1 MKKTFC
7 FIPMLTLMMIPGI
20 KSERSKLVENE
31 PCMTALVVNDNI
43 TLTRAAITA
52 QDFVK
57 QKFFYKCNFSDRDI
71 RGEQTSVRNRWNVL
85 QKFTCKKDGV
95 ERQYVY
101 KCILQ
106 YNGGDWTE
114 KRNWT
119 LITLI
124 VEDVNT
130 GKQWKY

>member
-7 FIPMLTLMMIPGI
+7 FIPLLAIMMLPGTGRETKPSI
-20 KSERSKLVENE
+20 HRPVVVEI
-31 PCMTALVVNDNI
+31 NDNI

-57 QKFFYKCNFSDRDI
+57 QKFFFKCNFSDRDI
-71 RGEQTSVRNRWNVL
+71 RGEQMSVRNRWNVL

-101 KCILQ
+101 KCVLQ

-114 KRNWT
+114 RGNWT

>member
-7 FIPMLTLMMIPGI
+7 FIPMLALFMIPEI
-20 KSERSKLVENE
+20 KIEGNMQEANAPNVTTIE
-31 PCMTALVVNDNI
+31 VNDNI

-71 RGEQTSVRNRWNVL
+71 RGEQTSVKNRWNVL

-106 YNGGDWTE
+106 YKGGDWTE